1 MFFERS
7 DWWNIFYNLILA
19 MGGIVGLLSGK
30 GAAFL
35 TAGTFFI
42 AMTALSSIF
51 SNYTPKP
58 YDYGIPNGQILK
70 IVGNVSYLMQSD
82 YAFYPKHK
90 GSGYVDAFHII
101 AFFPD
106 LAPLNPTNRHLADK
120 PGGHL
125 ETFGILISDEMF
137 SASNSFGNLGC
148 VIGQATKIIN
158 TVYHC
163 IASISAADVYLVL
176 SSEYGYP
183 KAVVTCS
190 KMRPPFPTCDL
201 TFEKAGNRIQVRY
214 AKSMV
219 LEAERVM
226 GEVDGLLQGF
236 IDHANALGPIDLP
249 RNSRIPGSR

>member
-1 MFFERS
+1 
-7 DWWNIFYNLILA
+7 
-19 MGGIVGLLSGK
+19 VGWLSGK

-35 TAGTFFI
+35 TAGTVFI
-42 AMTALSSIF
+42 TMAAVSSIY

-82 YAFYPKHK
+82 YAFYPKYR
-90 GSGYVDAFHII
+90 GSGYVGAFHII

-106 LAPLNPTNRHLADK
+106 LAPLNPTNRYLADK

-125 ETFGILISDEMF
+125 ETYGILISDEMF

-148 VIGQATKIIN
+148 AIGQATKITN

-190 KMRPPFPTCDL
+190 KMRPPFPTCNL
-201 TFEKAGNRIQVRY
+201 TFEKAGNRIQVSY

-226 GEVDGLLQGF
+226 DEVDRLLQGF
-236 IDHANALGPIDLP
+236 IESAIALGPTNLP
-249 RNSRIPGSR
+249 KNPRLSRLH